1 MTVLFFVSLAGDL
14 DLVLGEYDGELS
26 YIENTGTSTAPVFVK
41 RTGSGNPFDEL
52 DFGKESAPVL
62 ADLDGDGDVDLVV
75 GEQGGV
81 LNYLENTV
89 TTPVF
94 VARNGGANPF
104 HDVDVGSTSTPA
116 LGDIDGDGI
125 LRPVSVDRQ
134 RPKITHLP
142 LAGDLDL
149 VVGEEGGELIYL
161 ENAGTSTAP
170 VFVQRTGGANPFG
183 GIGVGNASAPALAD
197 IDGDGTLSVSII
209 DRLRRHIFLS
219 LAGDLDLVLG
229 EYDGELSYIENTGT
243 STAPVFVKR
252 TGSGNPF
259 DELDFGKESAP
270 VLADLDGDGD
280 VDLVVGEQGGV
291 LNYLENTVTTPVFV
305 ARNGGANPFHDVDVG
320 STSTPALGDIDGDG
334 ILRPVSVDRQRP
346 KITHL
351 PLAGDL
357 DLVVGEEGGELI
369 YLENAGT
376 STAPVFVQRTGGANP
391 FGGIGVGNASAPAL
405 ADIDG
410 DGTLSVSIIDRLR
423 RHIFLS
429 LAGDLDLVV
438 GEEYGQLI
446 YFNNTGNSTTPLF
459 VQRTGGANP
468 FDGIDV
474 GDKSAPTFA
483 DLDDDGTV
491 DLVVGVGGYG
501 AESGKIFYYRNVGT
515 PSRPNFEKVD
525 EESPF
530 DQIDLGEDSK
540 PALTDV
546 DGDGTLRPCP
556 YQQRRRITRFCRR
569 RSGPRS
575 WRRRQLA
582 QLLREHR
589 DIYNASI

>member
-104 HDVDVGSTSTPA
+104 HGVDVGSTSTPA

-305 ARNGGANPFHDVDVG
+305 ARNGGANPFHGVDVG

>member
-1 MTVLFFVSLAGDL
+1 MTVFFFVSLAGDL

-94 VARNGGANPF
+94 VAR
-104 HDVDVGSTSTPA
+104 
-116 LGDIDGDGI
+116 
-125 LRPVSVDRQ
+125 
-134 RPKITHLP
+134 
-142 LAGDLDL
+142 
-149 VVGEEGGELIYL
+149 
-161 ENAGTSTAP
+161 
-170 VFVQRTGGANPFG
+170 TGGANP
-183 GIGVGNASAPALAD
+183 
-197 IDGDGTLSVSII
+197 T
-209 DRLRRHIFLS
+209 
-219 LAGDLDLVLG
+219 
-229 EYDGELSYIENTGT
+229 
-243 STAPVFVKR
+243 
-252 TGSGNPF
+252 
-259 DELDFGKESAP
+259 
-270 VLADLDGDGD
+270 
-280 VDLVVGEQGGV
+280 
-291 LNYLENTVTTPVFV
+291 
-305 ARNGGANPFHDVDVG
+305 HDVDVG

>member
-149 VVGEEGGELIYL
+149 VVGEEDGELIYL

-197 IDGDGTLSVSII
+197 IDGDGMLSVSII
-209 DRLRRHIFLS
+209 DRLRRHIF
-219 LAGDLDLVLG
+219 
-229 EYDGELSYIENTGT
+229 
-243 STAPVFVKR
+243 FV
-252 TGSGNPF
+252 S
-259 DELDFGKESAP
+259 
-270 VLADLDGDGD
+270 
-280 VDLVVGEQGGV
+280 
-291 LNYLENTVTTPVFV
+291 
-305 ARNGGANPFHDVDVG
+305 
-320 STSTPALGDIDGDG
+320 
-334 ILRPVSVDRQRP
+334 
-346 KITHL
+346 
-351 PLAGDL
+351 
-357 DLVVGEEGGELI
+357 
-369 YLENAGT
+369 
-376 STAPVFVQRTGGANP
+376 
-391 FGGIGVGNASAPAL
+391 
-405 ADIDG
+405 
-410 DGTLSVSIIDRLR
+410 R
-423 RHIFLS
+423 R
-429 LAGDLDLVV
+429 
-438 GEEYGQLI
+438 
-446 YFNNTGNSTTPLF
+446 
-459 VQRTGGANP
+459 
-468 FDGIDV
+468 
-474 GDKSAPTFA
+474 
-483 DLDDDGTV
+483 
-491 DLVVGVGGYG
+491 
-501 AESGKIFYYRNVGT
+501 
-515 PSRPNFEKVD
+515 
-525 EESPF
+525 
-530 DQIDLGEDSK
+530 
-540 PALTDV
+540 
-546 DGDGTLRPCP
+546 
-556 YQQRRRITRFCRR
+556 
-569 RSGPRS
+569 
-575 WRRRQLA
+575 
-582 QLLREHR
+582 
-589 DIYNASI
+589 